1 MKVHFSF
8 SKLKKQAFFSK
19 NAVEKCFL
27 LENKKTTFFAKN
39 VVEKRGPRPPCPLPM
54 LIAEVIFGLASDVF
68 NFKL

>member
-39 VVEKRGPRPPCPLPM
+39 VVEKRGPRPPLPP
-54 LIAEVIFGLASDVF
+54 SDAHCGGYLWPSKRCF
-68 NFKL
+68 